1 MNGLSFLNGIS
12 FFSVFPENV
21 FHSDLYRVSAITVLE
36 SHSRYFI
43 KRSIGH
49 SITCEV
55 CVRQ

>member
-1 MNGLSFLNGIS
+1 MVNGLSF
-12 FFSVFPENV
+12 FCVFLKNV

-36 SHSRYFI
+36 SHLRYFI